1 MSKRLLL
8 FGRYRKQ
15 LINNVPHRFT
25 VYSIALQPESRGSIF
40 ASSCADGKL
49 RLFDIR
55 LNSADPVIQTA
66 SRSGALH
73 SAMFSPKEPALV
85 AAAGLG
91 DGTQLHDMRLPTRCL
106 QFFPSQEGT
115 IEVRF
120 NSKGTRLLCLETNR
134 PPVLY
139 DLPTRRHWE
148 ADQGK
153 MQLVMAEKHNRGHCL
168 MDAACFA
175 GRDDDLVIAGSEDH
189 GIYIWRIPDGPI
201 LPPLIDDEENEPFI
215 AIRGHRSIVN
225 QVRYN
230 DHFSTLASCSNNK
243 EIKFWTPFSLPH
255 SIHFKE
261 RRRNDSDSTFN
272 PDDYLSSLSISD
284 SDWNEDDDNDNEGS
298 IVSSISTSSNSSGD
312 WDTDEQKIEDALM
325 SSSSM

>member
-1 MSKRLLL
+1 
-8 FGRYRKQ
+8 
-15 LINNVPHRFT
+15 
-25 VYSIALQPESRGSIF
+25 
-40 ASSCADGKL
+40 
-49 RLFDIR
+49 
-55 LNSADPVIQTA
+55 
-66 SRSGALH
+66 
-73 SAMFSPKEPALV
+73 
-85 AAAGLG
+85 
-91 DGTQLHDMRLPTRCL
+91 
-106 QFFPSQEGT
+106 
-115 IEVRF
+115 
-120 NSKGTRLLCLETNR
+120 
-134 PPVLY
+134 
-139 DLPTRRHWE
+139 
-148 ADQGK
+148 